1 MASPTAFTLYNGY
14 LDNVLE
20 TRLDNMIAHE
30 LMHGFASEAL
40 FKKYQAFMESND
52 YLKKRYSFLIN
63 DMRSGDEEEFVMST
77 EYYLRYLNGISKQD
91 IYKHVKEQYS
101 YNLPLSIVLFVLA
114 ANEKNIIP
122 RFMGYLDL
130 FCNANII

>member
-30 LMHGFASEAL
+30 LMHGFASDAL
-40 FKKYQAFMESND
+40 FKKYQAFMKSND

-114 ANEKNIIP
+114 ANEKNIIKD
-122 RFMGYLDL
+122 Y
-130 FCNANII
+130 NS

>member
-14 LDNVLE
+14 LDNVLG

-91 IYKHVKEQYS
+91 IYKHIKEQYS

-114 ANEKNIIP
+114 ANEKNIIKD
-122 RFMGYLDL
+122 Y
-130 FCNANII
+130 NS

>member
-114 ANEKNIIP
+114 ANEKNIIKD
-122 RFMGYLDL
+122 Y
-130 FCNANII
+130 NS

>member
-14 LDNVLE
+14 LDNVLG

-114 ANEKNIIP
+114 ANEKNIIKD
-122 RFMGYLDL
+122 Y
-130 FCNANII
+130 NS

>member
-40 FKKYQAFMESND
+40 FKKYQAFMKSND

-63 DMRSGDEEEFVMST
+63 DMRSGT
-77 EYYLRYLNGISKQD
+77 K
-91 IYKHVKEQYS
+91 K
-101 YNLPLSIVLFVLA
+101 NL
-114 ANEKNIIP
+114 
-122 RFMGYLDL
+122 
-130 FCNANII
+130 

>member
-40 FKKYQAFMESND
+40 FKKYQAFMKSND

-114 ANEKNIIP
+114 ANEKNIIKD
-122 RFMGYLDL
+122 Y
-130 FCNANII
+130 NS

>member
-1 MASPTAFTLYNGY
+1 MASPTVFTLYNGY

-91 IYKHVKEQYS
+91 IYKHIKEQYS

-114 ANEKNIIP
+114 ANEKNIIKD
-122 RFMGYLDL
+122 Y
-130 FCNANII
+130 NS

>member
-1 MASPTAFTLYNGY
+1 MASPTVFTLYNGY

-114 ANEKNIIP
+114 ANEKNIIKD
-122 RFMGYLDL
+122 Y
-130 FCNANII
+130 NS

>member
-14 LDNVLE
+14 LDNVLG

-63 DMRSGDEEEFVMST
+63 DMRSGDEEEFVMSA

-114 ANEKNIIP
+114 ANEKNIIKD
-122 RFMGYLDL
+122 Y
-130 FCNANII
+130 NS